1 MVRVIGISGFR
12 AKKCAISAAEFR
24 EENSRGGE
32 QKNPK
37 KRENGYVD
45 LNCLLSACL

>member
-24 EENSRGGE
+24 EENSIGGE

-37 KRENGYVD
+37 KGKAAK
-45 LNCLLSACL
+45 SI